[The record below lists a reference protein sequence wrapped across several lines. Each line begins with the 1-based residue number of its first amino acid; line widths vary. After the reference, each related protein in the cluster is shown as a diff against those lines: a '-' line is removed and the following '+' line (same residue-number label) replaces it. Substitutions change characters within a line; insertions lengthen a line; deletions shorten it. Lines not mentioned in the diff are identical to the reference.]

1 MQWMRTQKN
10 NMSLTEKNLREKD
23 FHNELQSRPK
33 WRFENIF
40 YKSIANIWEDFYERL
55 KKNSKSAEV
64 LDYGCGVGPSIIEVS
79 NYEPKKITGIDIS
92 EISIKKAKDKTKLL
106 GSMVELKV
114 DNCEKTSFKNN
125 QFDLVYGHGILHHLE
140 FSRCLDEILR
150 ILKPGGSLIFVEPLG
165 TNPIINLYRK
175 LTPKSRSVD
184 EHPFTDRDLALL
196 KNKYK
201 NVEIKYYGFLTLIFF
216 PFYLNPNK
224 SKIFKILKNADQI
237 LFKIKL
243 FRYFALS
250 ILISAKK

>member
-1 MQWMRTQKN
+1 MRIQKTN
-10 NMSLTEKNLREKD
+10 SMSLTEKNLREKD

-33 WRFENIF
+33 GRFENIF
-40 YKSIANIWEDFYERL
+40 YKAIANVWDDFYERL
-55 KKNSKSAEV
+55 KKNSKNAEV

-79 NYEPKKITGIDIS
+79 NYKPKKVFGVDIS
-92 EISIKKAKDKTKLL
+92 EISIEKAKDKTKYL

-114 DNCEKTSFKNN
+114 DNCEKTSFENN

-140 FSRCLDEILR
+140 FSKCLDEILR

-175 LTPKSRSVD
+175 LTPKSRSID
-184 EHPFTDRDLALL
+184 EHPFTERDLTML

-201 NVEIKYYGFLTLIFF
+201 DVEIKYYGFLTLIFF

-243 FRYFALS
+243 FRYFAWS

>member
-1 MQWMRTQKN
+1 M
-10 NMSLTEKNLREKD
+10 
-23 FHNELQSRPK
+23 
-33 WRFENIF
+33 
-40 YKSIANIWEDFYERL
+40 
-55 KKNSKSAEV
+55 
-64 LDYGCGVGPSIIEVS
+64 S

-243 FRYFALS
+243 FRYFAWS